1 MESRKII
8 EILRGT
14 IEPSLRQQ
22 AEEELTQIKKII
34 GFTPALLQV
43 VMMNDI
49 DMPVRQAGVIYLKN
63 MVAQYWKDADYEAG
77 EQIPF
82 HIHEQDRAMIR
93 ESIVDAVVHAP
104 DLVRVQLAV
113 CTYQMV
119 KHDFPGR
126 WTTIVDKIS
135 IYLQNPDTNLWNGS
149 LLCLYQLVK
158 NFEYKKK
165 EERGPLHDAMRMLLP
180 MCYERIIHLL
190 PDPSEHSTLLQKLIL
205 KIFYALTQYH
215 MPLELLDNEHFT
227 QWMEVIRQIADRTVP
242 EQTLQVDE
250 EERPDLPW
258 WKVKK
263 WALHI
268 LARIFERYG
277 CPSTVGKEYKQFAE
291 WFIKTFS
298 SGILQ
303 VLLKILDQYRNK
315 VYVSPRVLQ
324 QTLNYLEQGVGQSVA
339 WKLLKPHM
347 LSIIQDIIFPLMC
360 YSDADQELW
369 NSDPYEYVRVK
380 FDIYEDLVS
389 PVTAAQALLL
399 STVRKRKEMLEKTM
413 VFLMQVLT
421 TQGVDPRHKDGVMH
435 MIGTMGNV
443 LLKKKIYKDQMETM
457 IATYVFPE
465 FQSPY
470 GFMRARACWILQNFD
485 EIRFKSDQ
493 NILNAMNCIQNA
505 LLNDQ
510 ELPVKVE
517 AAMALSAFLA
527 SQNKA
532 EKIVEP
538 HIQPIVQ
545 ELLKVIKETENDDLT
560 NVMCKIVTTYTEQL
574 TPIAV
579 EMCTQLAATF
589 QQVVEAEDSAD
600 EKAIT
605 AMGLLSTIETLIN
618 CMEENPEIMA
628 AIEPITLQVVGLI
641 LTKSVME
648 FYEEALA
655 LIYSLTSSRVSPD
668 LWKCFEMMYQMF
680 KNDGFDYFTEMMP
693 ALHNYITVDTD
704 AFLSNEAHV
713 MAMFEMCKTILTQDC
728 SEDDECHAAKLLEVL
743 VLQCQGRINTSLVSI
758 IQLVVER
765 LLREVKT
772 TELRT
777 MLLQV
782 IIATLYTA
790 PDPLLQVLETT
801 MLPNTNTPLTNHF
814 IKQWLNDIDCFLGLH
829 DRKICVLGLCTLIK
843 LGPERLGPALQES
856 HKEIMPALVLLFQG
870 LKRAYAA
877 KASEEEDGEDEEDED
892 DEDYEHEV
900 LESDEDEIDDVGDEY
915 LEKLEEK
922 VSKSAG
928 AAPFSI
934 TSSIQDEEEDDEDGE
949 LDEEMDETAL
959 ESFTTPLDKD
969 DCDVDEYWIF
979 KELMQ
984 SLEQVN
990 PVWYQALTGSLSDDQ
1005 RKAMLDVATLADQ
1018 RHAASES
1025 KKIQQ
1030 SGGYNFTTSTN
1041 VPQSFNFGTGGAGGA
1056 FGS

>member
-1 MESRKII
+1 MDSRKII

-14 IEPSLRQQ
+14 IDPNLRQG
-22 AEEELTQIKKII
+22 AEEELSQMKKII

-43 VMMNDI
+43 VMMAEV

-63 MVAQYWKDADYEAG
+63 MVAQHWKDAEYEVG
-77 EQIPF
+77 EPIPF

-93 ESIVDAVVHAP
+93 DAIVDAVVHAP

-135 IYLQNPDTNLWNGS
+135 IYLQNPDTSLWNGS

-165 EERGPLHDAMRMLLP
+165 GDRGPLHEAMRMLLP
-180 MCYERIIHLL
+180 MCYERMVHLI

-215 MPLELLDNEHFT
+215 LPLELLEREQFT
-227 QWMEVIRQIADRTVP
+227 QWMEVIREVADRPVP
-242 EQTLQVDE
+242 DQTLQVDE

-258 WKVKK
+258 WKIKK

-277 CPSTVGKEYKQFAE
+277 CPSTVSKEYREFAE

-298 SGILQ
+298 QGILQ
-303 VLLKILDQYRNK
+303 VLLKILNNYRNK

-347 LSIIQDIIFPLMC
+347 LSVVQDVLFPLMC

-421 TQGVDPRHKDGVMH
+421 SPNVDPRHKDGVMH
-435 MIGTMGNV
+435 MIGTLGGV

-457 IATYVFPE
+457 IAQYVFPE
-465 FQSPY
+465 FQSRF

-485 EIRFKSDQ
+485 EIKFKSDQ
-493 NILNAMNCIQNA
+493 NIVAAMNCIQNA
-505 LLNDQ
+505 LLNDH

-538 HIQPIVQ
+538 NIRPIVQ

-589 QQVVEAEDSAD
+589 QQVVDAEDGAD

-618 CMEENPEIMA
+618 CMEENPKIMEQ
-628 AIEPITLQVVGLI
+628 IEPITLQVVGLI

-648 FYEEALA
+648 FYEEALG
-655 LIYSLTSSRVSPD
+655 LVYSLTSTRISPD
-668 LWKCFEMMYQMF
+668 LWKCYEMMYQMF

-693 ALHNYITVDTD
+693 ALHNYVTVDTEG
-704 AFLSNEAHV
+704 FLSSEARV
-713 MAMFEMCKTILTQDC
+713 AAIFDMCKTIMTQDC
-728 SEDDECHAAKLLEVL
+728 GEDEECHAAKLLEVV
-743 VLQCQGRINTSLVSI
+743 VLQCQGRITQCLASV

-782 IIATLYTA
+782 IIATLYTN
-790 PDPLLQVLETT
+790 PDELLQVLESTT
-801 MLPNTNTPLTNHF
+801 LPNTTTTLTSHF
-814 IKQWLNDIDCFLGLH
+814 IKQWITDTDCFLGLH
-829 DRKICVLGLCTLIK
+829 DRKICVLGMCRLLE
-843 LGPERLGPALQES
+843 LGPERLKVLQEC
-856 HKEIMPALVLLFQG
+856 HREILPAMLMLFQG

-877 KASEEEDGEDEEDED
+877 KASEEEEEEEDDDD
-892 DEDYEHEV
+892 DEDLEHEV
-900 LESDEDEIDDVGDEY
+900 LESDEDELDEEGCEY

-922 VSKSAG
+922 VKKG
-928 AAPFSI
+928 ASSSPFTIS
-934 TSSIQDEEEDDEDGE
+934 TSIQDDDDDDDDDSDDEMGK
-949 LDEEMDETAL
+949 TTL

-969 DCDVDEYWIF
+969 DCDVDEYCVF
-979 KELMQ
+979 KDVMQ
-984 SLEQVN
+984 NLEAN
-990 PVWYQALTGSLSDDQ
+990 IPGWYQALTSWLGEEQ
-1005 RKAMLDVATLADQ
+1005 QKAMQEVATLADQ
-1018 RHAASES
+1018 RRAAAQS

-1030 SGGYNFTTSTN
+1030 SGGYNFQQTA
-1041 VPQSFNFGTGGAGGA
+1041 VPSSFNFGGS

>member
-1 MESRKII
+1 MDSRKII
-8 EILRGT
+8 DILRGT
-14 IEPSLRQQ
+14 IDPNLRQQ
-22 AEEELTQIKKII
+22 AEEELTQMKKII

-43 VMMNDI
+43 VMMGEL

-63 MVAQYWKDADYEAG
+63 MVSQYWKDAEYEGG
-77 EQIPF
+77 EPIPF

-93 ESIVDAVVHAP
+93 DAIVDAVVHAP

-135 IYLQNPDTNLWNGS
+135 IYLQNPDTSLWNGG

-165 EERGPLHDAMRMLLP
+165 EDRGPLHEAMRLLLP
-180 MCYERIIHLL
+180 MCYERMVHLL

-205 KIFYALTQYH
+205 KIFYAFTQYH
-215 MPLELLDNEHFT
+215 LPLELLSREQFT
-227 QWMEVIRQIADRTVP
+227 EWMEVIRQVADRPVP
-242 EQTLQVDE
+242 DQTLQVDE

-258 WKVKK
+258 WKIKK

-277 CPSTVGKEYKQFAE
+277 CPSTVVKEYKQFAD
-291 WFIKTFS
+291 WFIKTFTQ
-298 SGILQ
+298 GILQ
-303 VLLKILDQYRNK
+303 VLMKILDLYRNK
-315 VYVSPRVLQ
+315 IYISPRVLQ
-324 QTLNYLEQGVGQSVA
+324 QTLNYLEQGVGQSIA

-347 LSIIQDIIFPLMC
+347 LPVIQDVLFPLMC
-360 YSDADQELW
+360 YSDSDQELW

-421 TQGVDPRHKDGVMH
+421 APNVDPRHKDGVMH
-435 MIGTMGNV
+435 MIGTMGGV

-457 IATYVFPE
+457 IAQYVFPE

-485 EIRFKSDQ
+485 EIKFKSDQ
-493 NILNAMNCIQNA
+493 NIVAAMNCIQNA
-505 LLNDQ
+505 LLNDHD
-510 ELPVKVE
+510 LPVKVE

-538 HIQPIVQ
+538 NIRPIVQ

-560 NVMCKIVTTYTEQL
+560 NVMCKIVTTYTDQL

-589 QQVVEAEDSAD
+589 QQVVDAEDGAD

-618 CMEENPEIMA
+618 CMEENPKIMEQ
-628 AIEPITLQVVGLI
+628 IEPITLQVVGLI
-641 LTKSVME
+641 LTKNVME

-655 LIYSLTSSRVSPD
+655 LIYSLTSTRISPD
-668 LWKCFEMMYQMF
+668 LWQCFEMMYQMF
-680 KNDGFDYFTEMMP
+680 RNDGFDYFTEMMP
-693 ALHNYITVDTD
+693 ALHNYITVDPE
-704 AFLSNEAHV
+704 AFLSNEAHLV
-713 MAMFEMCKTILTQDC
+713 AVYEMCKTILTQDC
-728 SEDDECHAAKLLEVL
+728 SEDDECHAAKLLEVV
-743 VLQCQGRINTSLVSI
+743 VLQCQGRINQCLGSI

-782 IIATLYTA
+782 VIATLYTA
-790 PDPLLQVLETT
+790 PDPLLQVLESTT
-801 MLPNTNTPLTNHF
+801 LPNTTTTLTSHF
-814 IKQWLNDIDCFLGLH
+814 IKQWIHDTDCFLGLH
-829 DRKICVLGLCTLIK
+829 DRKICVLGMCTLLQ
-843 LGPERLGPALQES
+843 LGPERLGVLQEC
-856 HKEIMPALVLLFQG
+856 HKEILPAMLLLFQG

-877 KASEEEDGEDEEDED
+877 KASEEDDDDDDDDDDDGDL
-892 DEDYEHEV
+892 EHEV
-900 LESDEDEIDDVGDEY
+900 LESDEDELDDVGDEY

-922 VSKSAG
+922 VNRASA
-928 AAPFSI
+928 AAPF
-934 TSSIQDEEEDDEDGE
+934 TVNACIQDDDDDDDDEEG

-969 DCDVDEYWIF
+969 ECEVDEYWVF
-979 KELMQ
+979 KEVMQ
-984 SLEQVN
+984 NLQTSA
-990 PVWYQALTGSLSDDQ
+990 PVWYQALTGGLSGDQ
-1005 RKAMLDVATLADQ
+1005 LKTMQEVATLADQ
-1018 RHAASES
+1018 RHAAAQS

-1030 SGGYNFTTSTN
+1030 SGGYNFQQTA
-1041 VPQSFNFGTGGAGGA
+1041 VPASFNFGGS

>member
-8 EILRGT
+8 DILRGT
-14 IEPSLRQQ
+14 IDPALRQQ
-22 AEEELTQIKKII
+22 AEDELTKMKKII

-43 VMMNDI
+43 VMMGEV

-63 MVAQYWKDADYEAG
+63 MVTQHWKDAEYEGG
-77 EQIPF
+77 EPIPF

-93 ESIVDAVVHAP
+93 DAIVDAVVHAP

-119 KHDFPGR
+119 KYDFPNR
-126 WTTIVDKIS
+126 WTNIVDKIS
-135 IYLQNPDTNLWNGS
+135 IYLQNPDTSLWNGS

-158 NFEYKKK
+158 NYEYKKK
-165 EERGPLHDAMRMLLP
+165 DDRAPLHEAMRLLLP
-180 MCYERIIHLL
+180 MCYERMVHLL

-215 MPLELLDNEHFT
+215 LPLDLLDREQFT
-227 QWMEVIRQIADRTVP
+227 RWMEVIRQVADRPVP
-242 EQTLQVDE
+242 DQTLQVDE
-250 EERPDLPW
+250 DERPDLPW
-258 WKVKK
+258 WKIKK

-277 CPSTVGKEYKQFAE
+277 CPSTVHSDYKEFAN
-291 WFIKTFS
+291 WYIKTFS
-298 SGILQ
+298 AGVLQ
-303 VLLKILDQYRNK
+303 VLLKILNLYRSK

-324 QTLNYLEQGVGQSVA
+324 QTLNYLDQGVGQSVA

-347 LSIIQDIIFPLMC
+347 LSVVQDVLFPLMC

-389 PVTAAQALLL
+389 PVTAAQGLLL
-399 STVRKRKEMLEKTM
+399 SIVRKRKEMLEKTM

-421 TQGVDPRHKDGVMH
+421 TPNVDPRHKDGVMH
-435 MIGTMGNV
+435 MIGTLGAV

-457 IATYVFPE
+457 IAQYVFPE

-485 EIRFKSDQ
+485 EIKFKSEQ
-493 NILNAMNCIQNA
+493 NIVAAMNCIQNA
-505 LLNDQ
+505 LLNDH

-538 HIQPIVQ
+538 NIQAIVQ

-560 NVMCKIVTTYTEQL
+560 NVMCKIVTTYTDQL

-589 QQVVEAEDSAD
+589 QQVVDAEEGAD

-618 CMEENPEIMA
+618 CMEENPKIMEQ
-628 AIEPITLQVVGLI
+628 IEPITLQVVGLI
-641 LTKSVME
+641 LTKNVME

-655 LIYSLTSSRVSPD
+655 LVYSLTSTRISPD
-668 LWKCFEMMYQMF
+668 LWKCFEMMFQMF
-680 KNDGFDYFTEMMP
+680 KSDGFDYFTEMMP
-693 ALHNYITVDTD
+693 ALHNYITVDTEG
-704 AFLSNEAHV
+704 FISSEARIAAV
-713 MAMFEMCKTILTQDC
+713 FEMCKAMLTQPDC
-728 SEDDECHAAKLLEVL
+728 AEDDECHAAKLLEVI
-743 VLQCQGRINTSLVSI
+743 VLQCQGRINQCLGSI

-772 TELRT
+772 AELRT

-782 IIATLYTA
+782 IIAVLYTS
-790 PDPLLQVLETT
+790 PDTLLQVLESTT
-801 MLPNTNTPLTNHF
+801 LPNTTTTLTSHF
-814 IKQWLNDIDCFLGLH
+814 IKQWIHDTDCFLGLH
-829 DRKICVLGLCTLIK
+829 DRKICVLGMCTLLQ
-843 LGPERLGPALQES
+843 LGPERLGVLQEC
-856 HKEIMPALVLLFQG
+856 HKEIIPAMLMLFQG

-877 KASEEEDGEDEEDED
+877 KASEENSDDEDDGEEDED
-892 DEDYEHEV
+892 IEHEV
-900 LESDEDEIDDVGDEY
+900 LESDEDELDDNGDEY
-915 LEKLEEK
+915 LEKLGEK
-922 VSKSAG
+922 VKKASATS
-928 AAPFSI
+928 PFAI
-934 TSSIQDEEEDDEDGE
+934 TATVEQDEEDDD
-949 LDEEMDETAL
+949 DDSDDEMDETAL
-959 ESFTTPLDKD
+959 ESFTTPLDREE
-969 DCDVDEYWIF
+969 CEVDEYCVF
-979 KELMQ
+979 KDVMQ
-984 SLEQVN
+984 TLEAN
-990 PVWYQALTGSLSDDQ
+990 APGWYQALTTGLSGEQ
-1005 RKAMLDVATLADQ
+1005 QKVMQEVATLADQ
-1018 RHAASES
+1018 RRAAAQS

-1030 SGGYNFTTSTN
+1030 SGGYNFQQTA
-1041 VPQSFNFGTGGAGGA
+1041 VPTSFNFGGS

>member
-1 MESRKII
+1 MDSRKII

-14 IEPSLRQQ
+14 IDPNLRQQ
-22 AEEELTQIKKII
+22 AEDELTQMKKII

-43 VMMNDI
+43 VMMGEL

-63 MVAQYWKDADYEAG
+63 MVAQYWKDAEYEAG
-77 EQIPF
+77 EPIPF

-93 ESIVDAVVHAP
+93 DAIVDAVVHAP

-165 EERGPLHDAMRMLLP
+165 EDRGPLHEAMRMLLP
-180 MCYERIIHLL
+180 MCYERIVHLL

-215 MPLELLDNEHFT
+215 LPLELLSRDTFT
-227 QWMEVIRQIADRTVP
+227 QWMEVTRQVADRPVP
-242 EQTLQVDE
+242 DQTLQVDE

-258 WKVKK
+258 WKIKK

-298 SGILQ
+298 QGILQ

-315 VYVSPRVLQ
+315 VYISPRVLQ

-347 LSIIQDIIFPLMC
+347 LSVIQHVLFPLMC
-360 YSDADQELW
+360 YSDSDQELW

-399 STVRKRKEMLEKTM
+399 STIRKRKEMLEKTM

-421 TQGVDPRHKDGVMH
+421 TPNVDPRHKDGVMH
-435 MIGTMGNV
+435 MIGTMGGV
-443 LLKKKIYKDQMETM
+443 LLKKRVYKDQMETM
-457 IATYVFPE
+457 IAQYVFPE
-465 FQSPY
+465 FQSPF

-485 EIRFKSDQ
+485 EIRFKSEQ
-493 NILNAMNCIQNA
+493 NIVAAMNCIQNA
-505 LLNDQ
+505 LLNDHD
-510 ELPVKVE
+510 LPVKVE

-538 HIQPIVQ
+538 NIRPIVQ

-589 QQVVEAEDSAD
+589 QQVVDSEDGAD

-628 AIEPITLQVVGLI
+628 QIEPITLQVVGLI
-641 LTKSVME
+641 LSKSVME

-655 LIYSLTSSRVSPD
+655 LIYSLTSTRISPD

-680 KNDGFDYFTEMMP
+680 KVDGFDYFTEMMP
-693 ALHNYITVDTD
+693 ALHNYITVDTEG
-704 AFLSNEAHV
+704 FLSSEARV
-713 MAMFEMCKTILTQDC
+713 AAVFEMSKSILTQDC
-728 SEDDECHAAKLLEVL
+728 AEDEECHAAKLLEVV
-743 VLQCQGRINTSLVSI
+743 VLQCQGRINQCLPSI

-765 LLREVKT
+765 LLRQVKT

-782 IIATLYTA
+782 VIATLYTA
-790 PDPLLQVLETT
+790 PDPLLQVLESTT
-801 MLPNTNTPLTNHF
+801 LPNTTTTLTSHF
-814 IKQWLNDIDCFLGLH
+814 IKQWIHDTDCFLGLH
-829 DRKICVLGLCTLIK
+829 DRKVCVLGMCTLLQ
-843 LGPERLGPALQES
+843 LGPERLGVLQEC
-856 HKEIMPALVLLFQG
+856 HKEILPAMILLFQG

-877 KASEEEDGEDEEDED
+877 KAAEEDDDDDDDED
-892 DEDYEHEV
+892 DDDDIEHEV
-900 LESDEDEIDDVGDEY
+900 LESDEDELDDAGEDY

-922 VSKSAG
+922 VNKATAS
-928 AAPFSI
+928 APFAISA
-934 TSSIQDEEEDDEDGE
+934 SLQDDDDDDDDDGLEEER
-949 LDEEMDETAL
+949 DETAL

-969 DCDVDEYWIF
+969 DCEVDEYLVF
-979 KELMQ
+979 KEVMHA
-984 SLEQVN
+984 LEAN
-990 PVWYQALTGSLSDDQ
+990 APAWYQALTGGLNSDQ
-1005 RKAMLDVATLADQ
+1005 QKAMQEISTLADQ
-1018 RHAASES
+1018 RRAAAQS

-1030 SGGYNFTTSTN
+1030 SGGYNFQQVS
-1041 VPQSFNFGTGGAGGA
+1041 VPTSFNFGGS